1 MNKEMR
7 RLGVY
12 LIYLFSAWSLF
23 RYFIHLPEIIEEVWF
38 KTIIWLV
45 PLFWWF
51 LSVNR
56 RPKLL
61 EGKIAGA
68 VLMGLFFGG
77 FLFGFFVWSRGG
89 VGDLSGEKVLVRLLT
104 ALIEQLTFAGLILPL
119 VLEKTRL
126 SSWMGCLLTGIFY
139 AIIHVPIG
147 WIVYRLDLATIFGV
161 FLLNVLVSYVANT
174 LRLSTKN
181 IIPSVMVEWAVLVG
195 SI

>member
-7 RLGVY
+7 RLVVY
-12 LIYLFSAWSLF
+12 LIYLFSTWSLF
-23 RYFIHLPEIIEEVWF
+23 RYFVHLPEIIEEVWF
-38 KTIIWLV
+38 KAIIWLV

-51 LSVNR
+51 LSIDR

-68 VLMGLFFGG
+68 VLRGLFFGG

-89 VGDLSGEKVLVRLLT
+89 VGDLLWEKVLTRLLT

-139 AIIHVPIG
+139 ATIHVPIG
-147 WIVYRLDLATIFGV
+147 WIVYRLDLTTILGV